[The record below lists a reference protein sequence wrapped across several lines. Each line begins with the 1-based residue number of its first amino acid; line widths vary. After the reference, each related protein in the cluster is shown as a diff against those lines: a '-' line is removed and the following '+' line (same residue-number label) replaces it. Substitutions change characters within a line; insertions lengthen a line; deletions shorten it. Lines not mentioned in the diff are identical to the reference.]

1 MVVLTDSRAKHSRR
15 NQSRSMHVTL
25 MKGKIHRARV
35 TEADLH
41 YEGSISIDRTLIDAA
56 GFVINERVDIYNIDT
71 GARFS
76 TYVIEAPAGSGTIG
90 LNGAA
95 ARLAMMGDKVII
107 VAYASFDEAEA
118 RQFQPRVV
126 LVNER
131 NQKL

>member
-1 MVVLTDSRAKHSRR
+1 
-15 NQSRSMHVTL
+15 MHVTL

-56 GFVINERVDIYNIDT
+56 GFLINERVDIYNIDT

-76 TYVIEAPAGSGTIG
+76 TYVIEAPAGSGIIG

-107 VAYASFDEAEA
+107 VAYANFDETEA

>member
-1 MVVLTDSRAKHSRR
+1 
-15 NQSRSMHVTL
+15 MHITL

-41 YEGSISIDRTLIDAA
+41 YAGSISIDRTLIDAA
-56 GFVINERVDIYNIDT
+56 GFLINERVDIYNIDT

-76 TYVIEAPAGSGTIG
+76 TYVIEAPAGSGVIG

-107 VAYASFDEAEA
+107 VAYASFEEAEA

-126 LVNER
+126 LVDEKNR
-131 NQKL
+131 KL